1 LALLNV
7 YNQPERSLS
16 MPLSLRHRITNWRWF
31 PKSLLGR
38 LTAYILGL
46 DVFLYLVHRLLRL
59 FGPQGGSSLEGW
71 IDFLTFIAAILLF
84 LLFVRWLR
92 NDLMWR
98 LRNRLIVTYVFMAV
112 VPILLLVA
120 MAAIAGYIFAGQFA
134 TFIVTSDIKS
144 ELNNLEAGNNTLA
157 EALATQLRH
166 GQRPDISSVL
176 AVEGKQTGHQEAAW
190 YRGKALL
197 RAAAPGVDSPP
208 PAFAKDGFHDLVQD
222 RGQLFLR
229 AVARVPIAGDK
240 LTVVSSEPLGE
251 SLLQTIA
258 ADLGEI
264 RLYAGGLNL
273 EESPSQR
280 KDSAKNTQQ
289 SGVTV
294 SQSGQVK
301 MNRQAVQPTRAGR
314 VPPATGRFDHEVQ
327 FFTYVQFVDWATGDR
342 NSGGILVVGTRT
354 SRLYDQLFS
363 TLGRYP
369 IPWGAVLSAA
379 ALAFIIIELI
389 ALIIGIRLSRTITR
403 SVAQL
408 YVATQHVNRGDFS
421 HRIVVKSRDQLAAL
435 EGSFNSMTESIR
447 RLLAEQK
454 EKQRMEN
461 ELAIAQEVQ
470 AQLFPKEISQLES
483 LELHGFCRPARTVSG
498 DYYDFLLLP
507 PDRMTI
513 AVGDISG
520 KGISAALLMATIHSA
535 VRAYSLEAIPARG
548 VPLAVG
554 ADVRSAGENLPM
566 ARGEVSPAVL
576 VALLNQQ
583 LYRSTPAEK
592 YATLFLGNYDGRSR
606 RLTYTNAGHLPPVLI
621 GRDGSVRRLDCG
633 GTVVGLFDG
642 LSFEESSIEL
652 HLGDIFLAYSD
663 GVTEPENDFG
673 EFGEERLIDLVRDH
687 RHRPLP
693 RIAEIVTAAVDDWI
707 GGREQPDDITLVLAR
722 AR

>member
-1 LALLNV
+1 
-7 YNQPERSLS
+7 
-16 MPLSLRHRITNWRWF
+16 MPLSLRQRIANWRWF

-38 LTAYILGL
+38 LTAYILAL
-46 DVFLYLVHRLLRL
+46 DIFLYLLQRLLHL
-59 FGPQGGSSLEGW
+59 FGPRGGSSLEGW
-71 IDFLTFIAAILLF
+71 IDFLTFIAAVLVF
-84 LLFVRWLR
+84 LVFLRWLR

-120 MAAIAGYIFAGQFA
+120 MAGIAGYIFAGQFA
-134 TFIVTSDIKS
+134 TFIVTGDIKS
-144 ELNNLEAGNNTLA
+144 ELRSLEASNRALA
-157 EALATQLRH
+157 DAMATQLQR
-166 GQRPDISSVL
+166 GQRVENL
-176 AVEGKQTGHQEAAW
+176 LVAEGKETGHQVTAW
-190 YRGKALL
+190 YRGKLVVGASAP
-197 RAAAPGVDSPP
+197 AAQAPP
-208 PAFAKDGFHDLVQD
+208 PGFAQDGFNDLVRD
-222 RGQLFLR
+222 HGRLYLR
-229 AVARVPIAGDK
+229 AVSIVPVAGDR

-251 SLLQTIA
+251 SLLQRIA

-264 RLYAGGLNL
+264 SLYSGELNL
-273 EESPSQR
+273 AEPKPENPPAERKGATKESQAGIKVNGALGPTPEVQV
-280 KDSAKNTQQ
+280 NGQ
-289 SGVTV
+289 ST
-294 SQSGQVK
+294 
-301 MNRQAVQPTRAGR
+301 RPTSVGKL
-314 VPPATGRFDHEVQ
+314 PPATGRFDREVH
-327 FFTYVQFVDWATGDR
+327 FFTTVSIVNWEGQNRDSTA
-342 NSGGILVVGTRT
+342 ILVVGTRS

-363 TLGRYP
+363 TLGKFASGWA
-369 IPWGAVLSAA
+369 ILLGAIGLS
-379 ALAFIIIELI
+379 FILIELV
-389 ALIIGIRLSRTITR
+389 ALLIGIRLTRTITR

-408 YVATQHVNRGDFS
+408 YVATQHVNHGDFG
-421 HRIVVKSRDQLAAL
+421 HRIVVKSKDQLAAL

-498 DYYDFLLLP
+498 DYYDFLPQP
-507 PDRMTI
+507 PDRLTI

-535 VRAYSLEAIPARG
+535 VRAYTLEAIPARG

-554 ADVRSAGENLPM
+554 ADVGSSGENLPM
-566 ARGEVSPAVL
+566 ARADVSPALL
-576 VALLNQQ
+576 VALLNHQ

-592 YATLFLGNYDGRSR
+592 YATLFLSNYDGRSR
-606 RLTYTNAGHLPPVLI
+606 QLTYTNAGHLPPVLI
-621 GRDGSVRRLDCG
+621 GRDGNVRRLDCG

-642 LSFEESSIEL
+642 LDFEESSIEL
-652 HLGDIFLAYSD
+652 HQGDIFLAYSD

-687 RHRPLP
+687 RHESLP
-693 RIAEIVTAAVDDWI
+693 RITEIVTAAVDDWI

>member
-1 LALLNV
+1 
-7 YNQPERSLS
+7 
-16 MPLSLRHRITNWRWF
+16 MPPFLRQRITNWRWF

-46 DVFLYLVHRLLRL
+46 DILLYLLLRLLRL
-59 FGPQGGSSLEGW
+59 LGPRGGSSLEGW
-71 IDFLTFIAAILLF
+71 IDFLSFIAAVLVF
-84 LLFVRWLR
+84 LVFVRWLR

-120 MAAIAGYIFAGQFA
+120 MAGIAGYIFAGQFA

-144 ELNNLEAGNNTLA
+144 ELRSLEASNRALA
-157 EALATQLRH
+157 DAMATQLQR
-166 GQRPDISSVL
+166 GQRVENL
-176 AVEGKQTGHQEAAW
+176 LVAEGKETGHQVSAW
-190 YRGKALL
+190 YRGKLVVGTSTP
-197 RAAAPGVDSPP
+197 AAQVPP
-208 PAFAKDGFHDLVQD
+208 PAFAQDGFNDLVRD
-222 RGQLFLR
+222 HGRLYLR
-229 AVARVPIAGDK
+229 AVSNVPVAGDR

-251 SLLQTIA
+251 SLLLRIA

-264 RLYAGGLNL
+264 SLYSGELNLAEPRPQTSPAQTKGATKESQAGIKVNGGL
-273 EESPSQR
+273 
-280 KDSAKNTQQ
+280 
-289 SGVTV
+289 
-294 SQSGQVK
+294 GQ
-301 MNRQAVQPTRAGR
+301 APDVQINGQGTPPTSVGKL
-314 VPPATGRFDHEVQ
+314 PPATGRFDREVH
-327 FFTYVQFVDWATGDR
+327 FFTTVSIVNWEGKNRDATA
-342 NSGGILVVGTRT
+342 ILVVGTRS

-363 TLGRYP
+363 TLGKFASG
-369 IPWGAVLSAA
+369 WATLLGAIGLS
-379 ALAFIIIELI
+379 FILIELV
-389 ALIIGIRLSRTITR
+389 ALLIGIRLTRTITR

-421 HRIVVKSRDQLAAL
+421 HRIMVKSKDQLAAL
-435 EGSFNSMTESIR
+435 EGSFNSMTDSIR

-498 DYYDFLLLP
+498 DYYDFLPQP
-507 PDRMTI
+507 PDRMTV

-535 VRAYSLEAIPARG
+535 VRAYTLEAIPAHG

-554 ADVRSAGENLPM
+554 ADVGSSGESLPM
-566 ARGEVSPAVL
+566 MRGEVSPAVL
-576 VALLNQQ
+576 VRLLNQQ

-606 RLTYTNAGHLPPVLI
+606 QLTYTNAGHLPPVLI
-621 GRDGSVRRLDCG
+621 GRDGNVRRLDCG

-642 LSFEESSIEL
+642 LTFEESSIEL
-652 HLGDIFLAYSD
+652 HQGDIFLAYSD

-687 RHRPLP
+687 RHESLP
-693 RIAEIVTAAVDDWI
+693 RITEIVTAAVDDWI

>member
-1 LALLNV
+1 
-7 YNQPERSLS
+7 
-16 MPLSLRHRITNWRWF
+16 MLSLRQRIANWRWF

-38 LTAYILGL
+38 LTAYILAL
-46 DVFLYLVHRLLRL
+46 DISLYVLQRLLRRL
-59 FGPQGGSSLEGW
+59 GPGGGSSLEGW
-71 IDFLTFIAAILLF
+71 IDFLTFIAAVLVF
-84 LLFVRWLR
+84 LVFVRWLR

-120 MAAIAGYIFAGQFA
+120 MAGIAGYIFAGQFA

-144 ELNNLEAGNNTLA
+144 ELNNLQAGNNTLA
-157 EALATQLRH
+157 ETLATQLRH
-166 GQRPDISSVL
+166 GQRPDTSSVL
-176 AVEGKQTGHQEAAW
+176 AVEGKQTAHQEAAW
-190 YRGKALL
+190 FRGKALL
-197 RAAAPGVDSPP
+197 RAGAPGSDSPP

-229 AVARVPIAGDK
+229 AVARMPIAGDE
-240 LTVVSSEPLGE
+240 LTLVSSEPLGE

-264 RLYAGGLNL
+264 RLYAGSLNL
-273 EESPSQR
+273 EDSPGQRSEGGKGAQKSQ
-280 KDSAKNTQQ
+280 
-289 SGVTV
+289 VTV

-301 MNRQAVQPTRAGR
+301 TNRPAVQPTKAGK

-327 FFTYVQFVDWATGDR
+327 FFTYVQFVNWETGDR
-342 NSGGILVVGTRT
+342 DSGGLLVVGTRT

-363 TLGRYP
+363 TLGRYA

-389 ALIIGIRLSRTITR
+389 ALLIGIRLTRTITR

-408 YVATQHVNRGDFS
+408 YVGTQHVNRGDFS
-421 HRIVVKSRDQLAAL
+421 HRIVVKSKDQLAAL

-498 DYYDFLLLP
+498 DYYDFLPQP
-507 PDRMTI
+507 PDRLTI
-513 AVGDISG
+513 AVGDVSG

-535 VRAYSLEAIPARG
+535 VRAYTLEAIPAHG
-548 VPLAVG
+548 VPVPVG
-554 ADVRSAGENLPM
+554 ADVGSSGENLPM
-566 ARGEVSPAVL
+566 ARAEVSPAVL
-576 VALLNQQ
+576 VRLLNQQ

-621 GRDGSVRRLDCG
+621 GRDGGVRRLDCG

-642 LSFEESSIEL
+642 LTFEESPIEL
-652 HLGDIFLAYSD
+652 RQGDIFLAYSD

-673 EFGEERLIDLVRDH
+673 EFGEERLVDLVRDH
-687 RHRPLP
+687 RHESLP
-693 RIAEIVTAAVDDWI
+693 RITEIVTAAVDDWI